1 MIHVSGRQMD
11 VGDALREHTASSINE
26 VLERYVHHV
35 SEVFVT
41 FQKSHHFFECDVS
54 LHLMGHITLHLKTQ
68 DRDPHHCVVAIQKK
82 LKNKLKRYHGR
93 LVDHR
98 KKTEKKT
105 LDSSHYVL
113 DTITESIENTPSVIA
128 EMPSMVME
136 LSVDDAIMQ
145 LDLSSDQALMFK
157 NIKTGVYNVLY
168 RRADGNISWIAP
180 HA

>member
-1 MIHVSGRQMD
+1 MD
-11 VGDALREHTASSINE
+11 VGDALREHAISSINS
-26 VLERYVHHV
+26 VVERYVHHV

-41 FQKSHHFFECDVS
+41 FQKSHHFFECDTS
-54 LHLMGHITLHLKTQ
+54 FHLMGHITLHLKTQ
-68 DRDPHHCVVAIQKK
+68 DRDPHHCVDLLEKK
-82 LKNKLKRYHGR
+82 LKNKLKRYHSR

-98 KKTEKKT
+98 KKAESKA

-113 DTITESIENTPSVIA
+113 DTITEEIENAPSIIT
-128 EMPSMVME
+128 EMPSVLME

-168 RRADGNISWIAP
+168 RRVDGNISWIAP